1 MTSIN
6 TPTTPTIPTTPT
18 TPTTSPARTVV
29 LATPTSPTTTPP
41 LAPCNLSLQLQD
53 ETNDT
58 STSAPSSPVVQADFW
73 QIVKINKMSAFS
85 AYAVCDGD
93 LVFIP
98 KRAFYNRRYERDES
112 ITDLPISV
120 GDYCEMLVTT
130 DAEKARVN
138 TQKISSNTKFF
149 GLECYPERDVICHNG
164 ELIGTA
170 ASNCLIRATCTLL
183 TTGSSY
189 AVAANICTDNDM
201 DYSKK
206 RAFIPGTDPSWKC
219 GGTLNVDM
227 IPFEHTN
234 ARGQT
239 TNFTILEVFEYM
251 PPPDRKHTI
260 QVGRPDRR
268 NAKHRTN

>member
-6 TPTTPTIPTTPT
+6 TPTTPTTSPTPT
-18 TPTTSPARTVV
+18 ISPARTVV

-41 LAPCNLSLQLQD
+41 LVPRDLSLQLMD
-53 ETNDT
+53 ETHDT
-58 STSAPSSPVVQADFW
+58 STSAPSSPVVETDFW
-73 QIVKINKMSAFS
+73 KIVKINKLSAFS
-85 AYAVCDGD
+85 AYAVCDGE

-98 KRAFYNRRYERDES
+98 KRAFYKRRYERDES
-112 ITDLPISV
+112 VTDLPISV

-170 ASNCLIRATCTLL
+170 ANNCVIRATCSLL
-183 TTGSSY
+183 STGSSY
-189 AVAANICTDNDM
+189 AVAANICTDNDA
-201 DYSKK
+201 DYSNM
-206 RAFIPGTDPSWKC
+206 RAFISGTDPSWKC

-251 PPPDRKHTI
+251 PPADRKHTI